1 MSIAQHQPERGDTL
15 LLVHCAAIYDER
27 PSAYDRLQDEVG
39 GELARLL
46 LFALSGPHGRRASS
60 SP

>member
-1 MSIAQHQPERGDTL
+1 MSVTEQQPERGDAL
-15 LLVHCAAIYDER
+15 LLVHCGVVVDER
-27 PSAYDRLQDEVG
+27 PSAYSRLEDEVG

-46 LFALSGPHGRRASS
+46 LFALSGTHGRLGSS

>member
-1 MSIAQHQPERGDTL
+1 MSIADSQPERGDLL
-15 LLVHCAAIYDER
+15 LLVHCAAVSDER
-27 PSAYDRLQDEVG
+27 PSAYARLEDKLG

-46 LFALSGPHGRRASS
+46 MYALTGPHGRLGSS